1 MLINKNEAKPG
12 TIKDMTYN
20 NECSKCGSCCGLFI
34 PFTDK
39 ELEQIKKYVKENKIK
54 PTNRII
60 GNNQLIAQCCFYDRE
75 NHKCNIY
82 PVRPYICKDFMCN
95 HKDWKKRRDN
105 YEKRTYWNSSLR
117 DDRKCGTFDELIY
130 GDYNVI
136 LLYAFNSCLDPKGG
150 VDSNKLILFLKLMNR
165 LDLLNFFTVYDEND
179 NEIKGT
185 DLLKEDD
192 K

>member
-12 TIKDMTYN
+12 TINDMTCN
-20 NECSKCGSCCGLFI
+20 GECSKCGSCCGLFI
-34 PFTDK
+34 PFTDE
-39 ELEQIKKYVKENKIK
+39 ELQLIKDYVKVNNIK
-54 PTNRII
+54 PINRII
-60 GNNQLIAQCCFYDRE
+60 NNNQLIAQCCFYDSE

-82 PVRPYICKDFMCN
+82 PVRPYVCKDFMCN
-95 HKDWKKRRDN
+95 HKDWKKRRDM

-117 DDRKCGTFDELIY
+117 EDRKCGTFDELIY

-150 VDSNKLILFLKLMNR
+150 VDSNKLIRFLKLMNR

-185 DLLKEDD
+185 DLLKDN